1 MNWFSPVH
9 PVYRSAILA
18 SLTALCVSMSGC
30 GGSTEGVAKGTGA
43 PRGNGAKSEPTD
55 SKPSKAAGSKSATAA
70 GGPKMVG
77 DIPYDVFFDKP
88 LAIAANT
95 QTGTAPATAAA
106 ANDTSKNTAATETP
120 ASAKEPPKADSGGPS
135 LKDIIDKDS
144 LATEV
149 KNVRNYLAGKT
160 ASVSTY
166 NSSLLEIAPEAATL
180 AVLAVAVS
188 KHPDEFTWKKNA
200 KYVRDLAW
208 KIGEITLSKDGKT
221 KNSFDEVSDS
231 FAKIDDIL
239 KGTEPVGL
247 PDAEADKAFGD
258 AVGGNL
264 VAIMKRI
271 KKSEEVLKANV
282 SSEAGLK
289 KEAEKA
295 AQEGALLA
303 FLGSILTAPGFGWD
317 GDAEF
322 ASFAKPLVEGGKQ
335 INEAAKSGNFALYGE
350 GITKVSKSCND
361 CHPKFKP

>member
-1 MNWFSPVH
+1 MNPLSPIRRLRRGVM
-9 PVYRSAILA
+9 LA
-18 SLTALCVSMSGC
+18 SVCGLMALIAGC
-30 GGSTEGVAKGTGA
+30 GGSNEGVAKGTGNA
-43 PRGNGAKSEPTD
+43 NGASAKPEKRE
-55 SKPSKAAGSKSATAA
+55 SKPLKSDAAKTDGIA
-70 GGPKMVG
+70 GGPKMIDG
-77 DIPYDVFFDKP
+77 IPYDVFFDKP
-88 LAIAANT
+88 LTVAANS
-95 QTGTAPATAAA
+95 QTGAAPAATVV
-106 ANDTSKNTAATETP
+106 ANDASKGTATTETP
-120 ASAKEPPKADSGGPS
+120 MPAKETPKADGGPS

-144 LATEV
+144 LTTEI

-180 AVLAVAVS
+180 AVLAVAVA
-188 KHPDEFTWKKNA
+188 KHPEDFSWKKNA

-221 KNSFDEVSDS
+221 KNSFDNVADA

-239 KGTEPVGL
+239 KGSEPAGL

-264 VAIMKRI
+264 VVIMKRI
-271 KKSEEVLKANV
+271 KKSEEVLKSTV

-289 KEAEKA
+289 KEAEKT
-295 AQEGALLA
+295 AQEGALVS
-303 FLGSILTAPGFGWD
+303 FLGAILTAPGFGWD

-322 ASFAKPLVEGGKQ
+322 ASFAKPLVDGGKQ
-335 INEAAKSGNFALYGE
+335 ISEAAKSSNFALYGE

>member
-1 MNWFSPVH
+1 MNLPSPIRRFRRGVL
-9 PVYRSAILA
+9 LA
-18 SLTALCVSMSGC
+18 GVCGLMVSIAGC
-30 GGSTEGVAKGTGA
+30 GGSNERAAKGTGNA
-43 PRGNGAKSEPTD
+43 NGARAKPEKVD
-55 SKPSKAAGSKSATAA
+55 SKPSKSEGSKTEGNA
-70 GGPKMVG
+70 GGPKMIDG
-77 DIPYDVFFDKP
+77 IPYDVFFDKP
-88 LAIAANT
+88 LTVAANT
-95 QTGTAPATAAA
+95 QTGAAPNATVA
-106 ANDTSKNTAATETP
+106 ANDVPKGTATTETP
-120 ASAKEPPKADSGGPS
+120 KPAKEAPKADGGPS
-135 LKDIIDKDS
+135 LKDIIDKES
-144 LATEV
+144 LTNEI

-188 KHPDEFTWKKNA
+188 KHPEDFSWKKNA

-221 KNSFDEVSDS
+221 KNSFDDVADA

-239 KGTEPVGL
+239 KGSEPAGL
-247 PDAEADKAFGD
+247 PDADADKAFGD

-271 KKSEEVLKANV
+271 KKSEEILKATV

-289 KEAEKA
+289 KEAEKT
-295 AQEGALLA
+295 AQEGAVLS
-303 FLGSILTAPGFGWD
+303 FLGAILTAPGFGWD

-322 ASFAKPLVEGGKQ
+322 AGIAKPLVEGGKQ
-335 INEAAKSGNFALYGE
+335 ISEAAKSGNFAMYSE
-350 GITKVSKSCND
+350 GITKVSTSCNN